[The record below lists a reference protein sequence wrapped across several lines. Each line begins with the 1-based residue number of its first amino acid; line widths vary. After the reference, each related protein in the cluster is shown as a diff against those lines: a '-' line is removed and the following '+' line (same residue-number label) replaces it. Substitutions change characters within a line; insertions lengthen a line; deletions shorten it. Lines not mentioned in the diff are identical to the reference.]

1 MCINFNSAEMEDGMR
16 KPNITRYLT
25 KQFLEYLEWEEKS
38 KRTLKRYRRGMEKL
52 LEFARGKNLDK
63 KLMIAYKEKLW
74 ADGYRAKTVNVFL
87 AAANSYLKYMGWEK
101 FRVKTCRIQRK
112 VFRDDERD
120 LSRQEYRKL
129 LAAALEKKKY
139 RLYYMMKTMYVT
151 GARVSE
157 LGFVTVQTVQNGG
170 AEIRCKGKTRMLF
183 IPSALRREL
192 LAYIQKQGIEKGIV
206 FRTRGGKSVDRSN
219 FWKEMKKLGEYLNQK
234 GQEIKKSRIYP
245 HNLRHLFAQNVY
257 GISKDIV
264 KVSHL
269 LGHSS
274 VETTKI
280 YVQTGY
286 GEYRKLVEET
296 ERMC

>member
-1 MCINFNSAEMEDGMR
+1 MEENMI
-16 KPNITRYLT
+16 KPNITKYLT
-25 KQFLEYLEWEEKS
+25 GQFLEYLEQEEKS
-38 KRTLKRYRRGMEKL
+38 KRTLKRYKRGIEKL
-52 LEFARGKNLDK
+52 LEFARGKTLDK

-74 ADGYRAKTVNVFL
+74 ADGYRAKTVNVFI

-101 FRVKTCRIQRK
+101 FQVKACRVQGTM
-112 VFRDDERD
+112 FRDEGRD

-129 LAAALEKKKY
+129 LEAADEQKKY
-139 RLYYMMKTMYVT
+139 RLYYMMKTMYTT

-157 LGFVTVQTVQNGG
+157 LVFITVQAVQNGG
-170 AEIRCKGKTRMLF
+170 TEIRCKGKTRMLF
-183 IPSALRREL
+183 IPAILREEL
-192 LAYIQKQGIEKGIV
+192 LGYIQKQGIKEGLV
-206 FRTRGGKSVDRSN
+206 FRTRGGRPVDRSN
-219 FWKEMKKLGEYLNQK
+219 FWKEMKKLGEYLNEK
-234 GQEIKKSRIYP
+234 GKEIIKSKIYP

-257 GISKDIV
+257 GISQDIV

-286 GEYRKLVEET
+286 KEYRKLVEET
-296 ERMC
+296 ERAY

>member
-1 MCINFNSAEMEDGMR
+1 MEESMI
-16 KPNITRYLT
+16 KPNVTKYLAG
-25 KQFLEYLEWEEKS
+25 QFLEYLEQEEKS
-38 KRTLKRYRRGMEKL
+38 KRTLKRYRRGIEKL
-52 LEFARGKNLDK
+52 MEFAKGKTLDK

-74 ADGYRAKTVNVFL
+74 ADGYRAKTVNVFI

-101 FRVKTCRIQRK
+101 IRVKACRVQGA
-112 VFRDDERD
+112 VFRDEGRD
-120 LSRQEYRKL
+120 LSWQEYRRL
-129 LAAALEKKKY
+129 LEAADEQKKY
-139 RLYYMMKTMYVT
+139 RLYYMMKTMYTT

-157 LGFVTVQTVQNGG
+157 LEFVTVQAVQDGG
-170 AEIRCKGKTRMLF
+170 TEIRCKGKTRMLF
-183 IPSALRREL
+183 IPTILRQEL
-192 LAYIQKQGIEKGIV
+192 LDYIWEQDIEEGIV
-206 FRTRGGKSVDRSN
+206 FRTRGGRPVDRSN
-219 FWKEMKKLGEYLNQK
+219 FWKEMKKLGEYVKEK
-234 GQEIKKSRIYP
+234 GKEITKSKIYP

-257 GISKDIV
+257 RISRDIV

-296 ERMC
+296 ERAC